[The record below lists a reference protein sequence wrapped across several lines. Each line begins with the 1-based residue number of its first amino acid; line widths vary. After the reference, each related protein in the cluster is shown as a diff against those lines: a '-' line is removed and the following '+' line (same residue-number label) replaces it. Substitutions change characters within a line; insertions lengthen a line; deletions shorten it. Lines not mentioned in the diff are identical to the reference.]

1 MPVPSDVTRA
11 ATNQAAAG
19 YTATLVVPPGF
30 VKHWIAPR
38 PFTTVVPGTADVV
51 EVLRGSGRELV
62 FMVKP
67 EGGTTNILL
76 LNDDGE
82 QVANLLIIN
91 PSAPGIERNLHQGP
105 DGWEMYRKDTDG
117 DPNYVKPKEKK

>member
-1 MPVPSDVTRA
+1 M
-11 ATNQAAAG
+11 ATD
-19 YTATLVVPPGF
+19 YTDTLQVPPGF

-38 PFTTVVPGTADVV
+38 PFTTVVPGSPDIV
-51 EVLRGSGRELV
+51 EILSGSGRELV

-82 QVANLLIIN
+82 KIANLMIVI
-91 PSAPGIERNLHQGP
+91 PSEFETAPYQGS
-105 DGWEMYRKDTDG
+105 DGWQLYRKDNPDF
-117 DPNYVKPKEKK
+117 VRPKEKK